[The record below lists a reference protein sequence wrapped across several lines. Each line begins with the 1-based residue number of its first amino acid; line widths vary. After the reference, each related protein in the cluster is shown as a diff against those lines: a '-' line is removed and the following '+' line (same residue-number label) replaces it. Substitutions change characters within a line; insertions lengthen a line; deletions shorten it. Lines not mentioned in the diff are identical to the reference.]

1 MKLRN
6 LTSFALICLLTIPTL
21 KAQWKDKKVVGNGNI
36 VTKTVNTGDYDE
48 VQLVGSMNVEL
59 VKGNE
64 GSISLTTDENL
75 HEYVEIK
82 SEGKDLVIKTKKNYN
97 LKTKKGILVTVPF
110 TDLNAV
116 KMVGSGDV
124 TGKDVIKSA
133 TMEVSL
139 TGSGDILLDLDAEMV
154 EAKVTGSGDVLLK
167 GKTNFLE
174 VKLTGSGDF
183 NGEDLEANN
192 TEVAVSGSGDAKVIA
207 RGSLKARVS
216 GSGEI
221 KYKGNPE
228 KRDTK
233 TSGSGEIRSL
243 Q

>member
-1 MKLRN
+1 MNLKN
-6 LTSFALICLLTIPTL
+6 LTSITLICLLTIPAL

-36 VTKTVNTGDYDE
+36 VTQTVNTGDYDE
-48 VQLVGSMNVEL
+48 VKLVGSMDVEL

-64 GSISLTTDENL
+64 GSITVTTDENL

-82 SEGKDLVIKTKKNYN
+82 SEGNDLVVKTKKNYY

-110 TDLNAV
+110 KDLNAV

-124 TGKDVIKSA
+124 TGKDLIKAA

-139 TGSGDILLDLDAEMV
+139 TGSGDIQLNLDADMV
-154 EAKVTGSGDVLLK
+154 EAKITGSGDVLLE
-167 GKTNFLE
+167 GKTNSLE
-174 VKLTGSGDF
+174 VNLTGSGDF
-183 NGEDLEANN
+183 NGGGLEANN
-192 TEVAVSGSGDAKVIA
+192 TEVVVSGSGDAKVIA

-221 KYKGNPE
+221 KYKGDPE

-233 TSGSGEIRSL
+233 TSGSGEISSF
-243 Q
+243 